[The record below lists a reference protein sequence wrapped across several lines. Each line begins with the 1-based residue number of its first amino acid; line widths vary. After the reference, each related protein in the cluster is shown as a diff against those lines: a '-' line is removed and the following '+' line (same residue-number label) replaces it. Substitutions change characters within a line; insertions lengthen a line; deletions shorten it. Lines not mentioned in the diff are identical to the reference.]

1 MSLILN
7 GTTGLS
13 NVDGTA
19 AAPAI
24 IGTDTNT
31 GIFFPAADTI
41 AFAEGG
47 AEAMRIDSSG
57 NVGIGTSSPAYKV
70 DVTGAIR
77 ATNTSNTTV
86 ASAGFDATTSWGLEI
101 TNASTTA
108 GSGAGIYF
116 LGGTNSE
123 SYIGN
128 LYESSGAGALSF
140 QTRVSGSRAERM
152 RIDSSGNLLVGTTSH
167 LYANTSRA
175 NIKAVANSYGA
186 TISSLTAGYQ
196 SLTLLNE
203 ATSGTRSFV
212 QFSLNANGSTD
223 VGSITSTGTTTVYG
237 TTSDYRLKENIAPM
251 TGALAKVAQLKP
263 VTYKW
268 KSDGSDS
275 QGFIAHELQAVVPEC
290 VVGEKDAVKEQQYEV
305 TSAVKDDEGNIVTE
319 AVMGTRIA
327 PVYQGIDTSFLVAT
341 LTAAIQEL
349 KAIVDTQAARITALE
364 AA

>member
-24 IGTDTNT
+24 SGTDTNT

-47 AEAMRIDSSG
+47 AEAMRLTSTGSLCFGSTAAGDAGTINLSVGLAGTTPGGLQLWAGSTQEHYIQWGDSTSG
-57 NVGIGTSSPAYKV
+57 AATCS
-70 DVTGAIR
+70 GAISYTHASDAMKFFTVSTER
-77 ATNTSNTTV
+77 A
-86 ASAGFDATTSWGLEI
+86 
-101 TNASTTA
+101 
-108 GSGAGIYF
+108 
-116 LGGTNSE
+116 
-123 SYIGN
+123 
-128 LYESSGAGALSF
+128 
-140 QTRVSGSRAERM
+140 
-152 RIDSSGNLLVGTTSH
+152 RIDSSGNFFVGTTSH

-175 NIKAVANSYGA
+175 NIKAVASSYGA

-290 VVGEKDAVKEQQYEV
+290 VTREKDAVDADGKPQ
-305 TSAVKDDEGNIVTE
+305 
-319 AVMGTRIA
+319 
-327 PVYQGIDTSFLVAT
+327 YQGIDTSFLVAT
-341 LTAAIQEL
+341 LTAALQEAHEL
-349 KAIVDTQAARITALE
+349 IKNLEQRVAALE
-364 AA
+364 AV